1 MAARNDLSAPA
12 TQPAARDASG
22 FGRPGSPASDA
33 PTADAAKP
41 VAPSS
46 PAPPALAASGSEA
59 PVKPRSRKRR
69 VILTILAILAVVGGY
84 EGYGWWTTGRFM
96 VTTDDAY
103 VGADITILAAKAS
116 GYIATIEVT
125 PNQSVEAGQVIARI
139 DDLDYR
145 LMVQAASDK
154 LATQQS
160 TVERIGR
167 QVEAARAQVAQAEA
181 QLGASRADNVR
192 SAADFDRQTRLAQSD
207 YASKSKLEQSLADR
221 DRAVA
226 NVKGAEA
233 GILAAQAN
241 VAVLEAQR
249 AEADKVA
256 AEYRTA
262 VAKAERD
269 LAFTVIRAP
278 VAGVVGNRAVEIGSY
293 VQPGTRLAAL
303 VPIATLHVDAN
314 FKETQLGR
322 IVPGQKV
329 EIEVD
334 ALSGRTVPGIVES
347 IAPASGA
354 QFSLLPPEN
363 ATGNFTKIV
372 QRVPVRVKVD
382 PATAESVLRPGLS
395 VVVRIDSRDKPE
407 AASTKA
413 AAK

>member
-12 TQPAARDASG
+12 VQPAARDAAG
-22 FGRPGSPASDA
+22 FGRPGAPASSPDA
-33 PTADAAKP
+33 PAADTATQSAAPAAAAAP
-41 VAPSS
+41 VP
-46 PAPPALAASGSEA
+46 EA
-59 PVKPRSRKRR
+59 PAKPRSRKRR
-69 VILTILAILAVVGGY
+69 VILAILAILAVVGGY
-84 EGYGWWTTGRFM
+84 QGYGWWTTGRFM
-96 VTTDDAY
+96 VSTDDAY

-116 GYIATIEVT
+116 GYIAAIEVA

-139 DDLDYR
+139 DDVDYK
-145 LMVQAASDK
+145 LMVQAAADK
-154 LATQQS
+154 LATQRS
-160 TVERIGR
+160 TVGRIGR
-167 QVEAARAQVAQAEA
+167 QVEAARAQIPQAEA
-181 QLGASRADNVR
+181 QLGAARADGVR
-192 SAADFDRQTRLAQSD
+192 SAADYDRQTRLAQSD
-207 YASKSKLEQSLADR
+207 FASKSKLEQSLADR

-262 VAKAERD
+262 LAKAERD
-269 LAFTVIRAP
+269 LEFTVIRAP
-278 VAGVVGNRAVEIGSY
+278 VAGVVGNRAVEVGSY

-303 VPIATLHVDAN
+303 VPLATLHVDAN
-314 FKETQLGR
+314 FKETQIGR
-322 IVPGQKV
+322 ILPGQKV

-382 PATAESVLRPGLS
+382 PAIAESVLRPGLS

-407 AASTKA
+407 PAATRA
-413 AAK
+413 AAR